1 MPTKTVAEK
10 LLVKPGT
17 GLWTSE
23 RDRAGLV
30 GELPEGARLVD
41 APADASIA
49 LVFADAAAP
58 LRETLDAHAASLG
71 QLATIWVAYPKG
83 NRTDINRDSLWPI
96 LGEYGLRP
104 NGQVAI
110 DETWS
115 ALRFRPLKAG
125 EAPFTGGGK

>member
-1 MPTKTVAEK
+1 MGTKTVAEK
-10 LLVKPGT
+10 LLVKPGMT
-17 GLWTSE
+17 LWSSDP
-23 RDRAGLV
+23 DRV
-30 GELPEGARLVD
+30 GIVGALPDGARHVD
-41 APADASIA
+41 APKDGSIA

-58 LRETLDAHAASLG
+58 LRETLDAHAVSLR

-125 EAPFTGGGK
+125 ESPFTGGGK

>member
-1 MPTKTVAEK
+1 MATKTVAEK

-23 RDRAGLV
+23 RERAGLV
-30 GELPEGARLVD
+30 GALPEGARHVD
-41 APADASIA
+41 APANASIA
-49 LVFADAAAP
+49 LIFADAAAP
-58 LRETLDAHAASLG
+58 LRETLDAHAVSLR

-115 ALRFRPLKAG
+115 ALRFRPLKEG
-125 EAPFTGGGK
+125 ESPFTGGGK